1 MQRLRFGRRPGP
13 PEIGSRVCR
22 VSSHD
27 DGMAERSGPLTEF
40 NEAAIEWAAGG
51 RGQGLVDA
59 AAIALAEGLDSKT
72 LRVLAGAP
80 RRFADEEA
88 TELAAW
94 VFEELGLK
102 VAPRL
107 SSEAVV
113 DGARLAARRFLDSG
127 AAQPRALA
135 FEMWST
141 CRAAGYPDELQQ
153 WSGIDDD
160 YDCIGNGYSR
170 TDAAELDAI
179 VVELARELAG
189 ERPTEPNSVG

>member
-1 MQRLRFGRRPGP
+1 MGTAAFRAGREGLHEAVKTLPPELQPKRLVRRVNRCDSGRSGRCAAVSVARSTEKSRFLEISLAALARFRLGRPGP

-80 RRFADEEA
+80 RRFADE
-88 TELAAW
+88 
-94 VFEELGLK
+94 K
-102 VAPRL
+102 
-107 SSEAVV
+107 
-113 DGARLAARRFLDSG
+113 
-127 AAQPRALA
+127 
-135 FEMWST
+135 
-141 CRAAGYPDELQQ
+141 
-153 WSGIDDD
+153 
-160 YDCIGNGYSR
+160 
-170 TDAAELDAI
+170 
-179 VVELARELAG
+179 
-189 ERPTEPNSVG
+189 